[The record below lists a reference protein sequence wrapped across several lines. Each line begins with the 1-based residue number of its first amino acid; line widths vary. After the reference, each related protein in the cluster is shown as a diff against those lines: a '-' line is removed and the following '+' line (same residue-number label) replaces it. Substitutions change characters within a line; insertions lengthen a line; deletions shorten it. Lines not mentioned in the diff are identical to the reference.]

1 MDETEEKFK
10 KFELDDAKLINEMKI
25 QNAKRKKFTAQ
36 VKNRLFIL
44 ICYQFLSRVHGPL
57 HLNNFRLNKKMR
69 ILRG

>member
-36 VKNRLFIL
+36 VKKSIL
-44 ICYQFLSRVHGPL
+44 SIFESCPWP
-57 HLNNFRLNKKMR
+57 
-69 ILRG
+69 ITC

>member
-36 VKNRLFIL
+36 VKNRY
-44 ICYQFLSRVHGPL
+44 YQFLSRVLGPL
-57 HLNNFRLNKKMR
+57 HVNDFRLNKRTR

>member
-36 VKNRLFIL
+36 LK
-44 ICYQFLSRVHGPL
+44 
-57 HLNNFRLNKKMR
+57 
-69 ILRG
+69 ILRMQFREKTKDNKII

>member
-36 VKNRLFIL
+36 VKNRLNIYGFSI
-44 ICYQFLSRVHGPL
+44 SMPHP
-57 HLNNFRLNKKMR
+57 
-69 ILRG
+69 

>member
-36 VKNRLFIL
+36 VKKIDFSYL
-44 ICYQFLSRVHGPL
+44 
-57 HLNNFRLNKKMR
+57 
-69 ILRG
+69 